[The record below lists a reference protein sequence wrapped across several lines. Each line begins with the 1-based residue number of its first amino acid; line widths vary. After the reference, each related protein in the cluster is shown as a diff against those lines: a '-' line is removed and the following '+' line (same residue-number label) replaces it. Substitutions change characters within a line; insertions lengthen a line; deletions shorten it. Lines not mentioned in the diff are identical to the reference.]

1 MIYITHTLSFIT
13 KIVILSDHNFNYK
26 RHYIHTL
33 CATEFFPLKPALMR
47 TWSIRVVGLSRCQ
60 DSWSLRITGC
70 VQ

>member
-33 CATEFFPLKPALMR
+33 CATEFFSLKPALTR
-47 TWSIRVVGLSRCQ
+47 TCLLGWSGYLGVKTLGL
-60 DSWSLRITGC
+60 
-70 VQ
+70 